1 VVEESD
7 VVVLVFERFDFTFD
21 KRVEFIEG
29 CGNVSGDVEIQGGG
43 APRRFEVFRTQRS
56 V

>member
-29 CGNVSGDVEIQGGG
+29 CGNVSGDVEIHWGW
-43 APRRFEVFRTQRS
+43 APSQFEV